1 MNNLTEEQQDYVEQ
15 FFKNYP
21 DEEIYDDLEKC
32 NLAVNAMASAVREIR
47 KEAIAKRSIALLEK
61 ARTLDGELTQV
72 FMLLQQRHQ
81 MKALQSGIQ
90 LASPNDL
97 NGQRWRK

>member
-1 MNNLTEEQQDYVEQ
+1 MSNLTEQQQDYVEQ

-21 DEEIYDDLEKC
+21 DEEIYDDVEKV

-47 KEAIAKRSIALLEK
+47 KEAIAKRSVALLEK

-72 FMLLQQRHQ
+72 FMLLQQRHAQ
-81 MKALQSGIQ
+81 RAMQSGIQ
-90 LASPNDL
+90 LASAVDL